1 MTNDEQW
8 LHGIGV
14 VATAELADPARDHA
28 EDDDD
33 PDTGETAP
41 DPTHSQ
47 SDRVDVVDLDADPDP
62 DPSDD
67 PADSPNT
74 PRRFTPWVAA
84 VFASVAVAATV
95 ATIAV
100 STLSS
105 RSTPTAPARPT
116 AIPHPPSAVA
126 PPPPVSPQTADAPIP
141 FTASAD
147 CPAGSTAAQSVADP
161 SSPTPWI
168 CVRSVDGQVLTIDL
182 GRAYVLTA
190 ISIVPGAIT
199 AAGGNDQGD
208 PWLQHRVVTRVQWQ
222 FNDTDNTILKQA
234 TGDVHGEAVLTVP
247 HLLASRITMIVQE
260 TSRPPM
266 VAPTATPTPDP
277 AGGVLGPILGAP
289 TTAPGP
295 SPAQLPGEPQPPDPS
310 DGTFA
315 VTSIKVIGHRAI

>member
-1 MTNDEQW
+1 VTNDEQW

-14 VATAELADPARDHA
+14 VATADPDDPAGDHA
-28 EDDDD
+28 EDADDEH
-33 PDTGETAP
+33 DTGEGAP
-41 DPTHSQ
+41 DAIHSQ
-47 SDRVDVVDLDADPDP
+47 PDHDDVVDLDADPNP
-62 DPSDD
+62 PDD
-67 PADSPNT
+67 PADSAST

-84 VFASVAVAATV
+84 VFVSVAVVATV
-95 ATIAV
+95 ATIGV
-100 STLSS
+100 SALSS
-105 RSTPTAPARPT
+105 RDTPAAPPRPT
-116 AIPHPPSAVA
+116 AIAHPPVAVA
-126 PPPPVSPQTADAPIP
+126 QPPPASPQTADAPIP

-190 ISIVPGAIT
+190 ISIVPGAVT

-289 TTAPGP
+289 STAPGP